1 MRNPARGHDLV
12 TLRRL
17 NTTVVL
23 RAPSRRSP
31 RTRAGPAAGSGLPQS
46 TVEAAVE
53 ELTGRG
59 LVGESAATGAV
70 GDHPPGRPARRFRF
84 RAEAGLILGVD
95 AGMHKTPLL
104 PAGLGGAALTAQ
116 LAQHTQRLRGSSR
129 LDLLRHAME
138 TFLGTHVPRRSA
150 VLARRVGVPGV
161 VDAGVVVT
169 SGEVPEWSGADL
181 GRLLSDGGGG
191 RTLVEND
198 VHLAVLAE
206 RRQGAATLAD
216 DVSGGRPHRGGR
228 GSAGGLGVLPLLG
241 MSAARKALRRPGA
254 RWVGEFGVVAP
265 ARGADAGDPA
275 ALAAVAGRLA
285 PGVAAPVGR
294 HPVPLLE
301 ERLRRVT
308 PHVPR
313 IALSSLG
320 ERGVALG
327 AVREA
332 PDHVEEELLADTAP

>member
-31 RTRAGPAAGSGLPQS
+31 RTRAEPAAGSSLPQS

-53 ELTGRG
+53 EPTGRG

-95 AGMHKTPLL
+95 AGLHKTPMF
-104 PAGLGGAALTAQ
+104 PAGLGGAALTTQ

-150 VLARRVGVPGV
+150 ALARRVGVPGV
-161 VDAGVVVT
+161 VDAGGVVT
-169 SGEVPEWSGADL
+169 SPEVPEWSGADL
-181 GRLLSDGGGG
+181 GRLLSDGGRG

-216 DVSGGRPHRGGR
+216 DVIGGRPHRGGC
-228 GSAGGLGVLPLLG
+228 GSAGG
-241 MSAARKALRRPGA
+241 
-254 RWVGEFGVVAP
+254 
-265 ARGADAGDPA
+265 
-275 ALAAVAGRLA
+275 LA

-301 ERLRRVT
+301 ERLHRVT

-327 AVREA
+327 AVRKA